1 MDAPTEGYA
10 AAIRSKTETY
20 LDRVTDC
27 VRRLADATDAYGD
40 DPGAF
45 AAAVDDLAAA
55 ESDCDDALREL
66 RTLLSEPSAPNY
78 TDVYL
83 RADDVA
89 RLYAAIDEIPN
100 AVERFARELRA
111 IAPPLDGDVRATVR
125 EMASLTVEATE
136 ALSAATREYVESLLV
151 AGETASVGPAV
162 EEIAALESECDRL
175 KYEGLAAAFDG
186 APPADAV
193 VVRDL
198 LVGLDAAV
206 DAVEDAADE
215 LLVLRS
221 GGP

>member
-1 MDAPTEGYA
+1 MDTPTEGYA
-10 AAIRSKTETY
+10 AAVRSETETY

-27 VRRLADATDAYGD
+27 VRRLPGAIDAYGD
-40 DPGAF
+40 DPDAF
-45 AAAVDDLAAA
+45 AAAVEEVAAA
-55 ESDCDDALREL
+55 ESDCDDALRAL

-111 IAPPLDGDVRATVR
+111 IAPRLDDDVRATIR
-125 EMASLTVEATE
+125 KMASLTVEATE

-151 AGETASVGPAV
+151 EGEPACVVPAV

-175 KYEGLAAAFDG
+175 KYEGLAAAFDD
-186 APPADAV
+186 ASPADAV
-193 VVRDL
+193 VIREL
-198 LVGLDAAV
+198 LVGLDAAI

-221 GGP
+221 GEP